1 MLEFSVPIP
10 DLSILRV
17 AAALLS
23 APVQSLAR
31 SDCFVLWIVAAVIAL
46 YSLLLLLERL
56 LLGCDPKHQHP
67 AQTPWTV
74 VTVPTNS
81 RKNCKGRYSRSNF
94 RHSHS
99 LQCLSPC
106 ARSMYMVLPSSF
118 VVWLCSLSPL
128 TPPRSSSSRV
138 GSCP

>member
-1 MLEFSVPIP
+1 MLGFSVPIP

-31 SDCFVLWIVAAVIAL
+31 SDCLVLRVAAAVIAL
-46 YSLLLLLERL
+46 CSLLLLLERL

-81 RKNCKGRYSRSNF
+81 RKIATGGIPAHILGTRIRCSVFPHTQDLCIWYCR
-94 RHSHS
+94 
-99 LQCLSPC
+99 
-106 ARSMYMVLPSSF
+106 VL
-118 VVWLCSLSPL
+118 L
-128 TPPRSSSSRV
+128 
-138 GSCP
+138 

>member
-1 MLEFSVPIP
+1 MLGFSVPIP

-31 SDCFVLWIVAAVIAL
+31 SDCLVLRIVAAVIAL

-74 VTVPTNS
+74 ATVHTNS
-81 RKNCKGRYSRSNF
+81 RNIATGDTPAHIFGTRIRCSVFPHAPDLCIWCCR
-94 RHSHS
+94 
-99 LQCLSPC
+99 
-106 ARSMYMVLPSSF
+106 VLL
-118 VVWLCSLSPL
+118 LCRFALFFH
-128 TPPRSSSSRV
+128 
-138 GSCP
+138 